1 MQKFH
6 EIEYVRPDLEK
17 LSDAYLKGVKKLE
30 EAQTIEEAKEGIIE
44 CEETSNELYTAHTV
58 AYVRN
63 TMNTQDEFYE
73 SEIEFFNNEYPKLI
87 PLFKQYRKA
96 LLNSRFRE
104 DLEKDFGKQLF
115 RINEAEEK
123 TQDEAIIDDLVEES
137 RLGVEYQKLAASCS
151 TEFMGETCNFYG
163 LLKHMQNP
171 DRNVRREAYLAW
183 ASLYEGISQ
192 DLDRIY
198 DELVKV
204 RVEMARKLGFDNYT
218 ALGYLNNKRMD
229 YTREDVAKFRQQVKR
244 VIVPFCEKIRKE
256 QAKRIGVD
264 KIKYYDES
272 FMFPEGNPN
281 PVGNKDQMIAW
292 AQEMYNEMSKETG
305 EFFNFMVEYDLFDL
319 ETRPGKHLGGYCT
332 VMPTFKAPF
341 IFSNFNGTSAD
352 VDVLTHEAGHSFQ
365 YYVSSRNVPL
375 DSLSFSTNEINEVH
389 SMTMEYFAYPW
400 MDKFFGDKADLYKYF
415 HLCENVLFIP
425 YIICVDEFQHRVY
438 DNPSM
443 TAEERYQVWK
453 ELEMEYLPGR
463 DYDGVEFLEK
473 GGFWMQKQHIFLDPF
488 YYIDYALAQMNAME
502 LFARY
507 LDDREKAF
515 PDYLALCKRGGSI
528 GYFELLESANLSNSF
543 EEGTVEKVTKRVFEE
558 IEKLGK
564 RLP

>member
-183 ASLYEGISQ
+183 ASLYMNI
-192 DLDRIY
+192 
-198 DELVKV
+198 
-204 RVEMARKLGFDNYT
+204 
-218 ALGYLNNKRMD
+218 
-229 YTREDVAKFRQQVKR
+229 
-244 VIVPFCEKIRKE
+244 
-256 QAKRIGVD
+256 
-264 KIKYYDES
+264 
-272 FMFPEGNPN
+272 
-281 PVGNKDQMIAW
+281 
-292 AQEMYNEMSKETG
+292 
-305 EFFNFMVEYDLFDL
+305 
-319 ETRPGKHLGGYCT
+319 PG
-332 VMPTFKAPF
+332 P
-341 IFSNFNGTSAD
+341 
-352 VDVLTHEAGHSFQ
+352 
-365 YYVSSRNVPL
+365 
-375 DSLSFSTNEINEVH
+375 
-389 SMTMEYFAYPW
+389 
-400 MDKFFGDKADLYKYF
+400 
-415 HLCENVLFIP
+415 
-425 YIICVDEFQHRVY
+425 
-438 DNPSM
+438 
-443 TAEERYQVWK
+443 
-453 ELEMEYLPGR
+453 
-463 DYDGVEFLEK
+463 
-473 GGFWMQKQHIFLDPF
+473 
-488 YYIDYALAQMNAME
+488 
-502 LFARY
+502 
-507 LDDREKAF
+507 
-515 PDYLALCKRGGSI
+515 
-528 GYFELLESANLSNSF
+528 
-543 EEGTVEKVTKRVFEE
+543 
-558 IEKLGK
+558 
-564 RLP
+564 